1 MDFGHP
7 DGIYRISRNDG
18 QTAGYSADG
27 CFVCLQGGN
36 GLHCRRVHQICAEYR
51 ISPLDDSDSGDEGT
65 LEEGE
70 EKEHLLQ
77 EPASRHSIPFSYTED
92 IRKGVVRMATHGFG
106 PNPVEEPELW
116 FGREFQHCIPTKKG
130 SPLHKANAVQA
141 APLPKPEGC
150 IQCALFRP
158 QPWDQCDSFRKKY
171 EFYHSVGLNEER
183 FMEVNT
189 FRSAGYTFST
199 GHYYRVANNDGSCC
213 YIYGKSTSLAEFF
226 GGTQRRVATLCPKS
240 KTFEGDAVA
249 SDLPDTAKSGGKKSV
264 DIGKITMLIVI
275 MMASMFMF

>member
-27 CFVCLQGGN
+27 CFVCPQGGN
-36 GLHCRRVHQICAEYR
+36 GLRCDSDLSYHCRRVHQICAEYR

-77 EPASRHSIPFSYTED
+77 EPARRHSIPFSYTED

-106 PNPVEEPELW
+106 PNTVEDPELW
-116 FGREFQHCIPTKKG
+116 FGRELQHYIPTKKV
-130 SPLHKANAVQA
+130 PLRSAVQA

-158 QPWDQCDSFRKKY
+158 QPWVIEDQC
-171 EFYHSVGLNEER
+171 H
-183 FMEVNT
+183 
-189 FRSAGYTFST
+189 T
-199 GHYYRVANNDGSCC
+199 GC
-213 YIYGKSTSLAEFF
+213 
-226 GGTQRRVATLCPKS
+226 
-240 KTFEGDAVA
+240 
-249 SDLPDTAKSGGKKSV
+249 
-264 DIGKITMLIVI
+264 
-275 MMASMFMF
+275 